1 MVLRLIQNLSVN
13 RILPG
18 GSQLNHHLW
27 SNSISPFVRTG
38 RIMKSYSLTGEWMDH
53 DHVYTY
59 IEQGEAELADHNYR
73 QNDDGRLLDY

>member
-1 MVLRLIQNLSVN
+1 
-13 RILPG
+13 
-18 GSQLNHHLW
+18 
-27 SNSISPFVRTG
+27 
-38 RIMKSYSLTGEWMDH
+38 MKSYSLTGEWMDH